1 MSDTTITRPA
11 QGALTISR
19 PVQGALLLGILGL
32 LGALVAT
39 QLPEIQRYLKI
50 RSM

>member
-1 MSDTTITRPA
+1 MSDI
-11 QGALTISR
+11 TISR
-19 PVQGALLLGILGL
+19 PAQTGLLLGL
-32 LGALVAT
+32 LGAIGVIVGK

>member
-1 MSDTTITRPA
+1 MSDI
-11 QGALTISR
+11 TISR
-19 PVQGALLLGILGL
+19 PAQAAFVLGL
-32 LGALVAT
+32 LGAIAAIAAK

>member
-1 MSDTTITRPA
+1 MSDIVIRRPT
-11 QGALTISR
+11 QI
-19 PVQGALLLGILGL
+19 ALLLGL
-32 LGALVAT
+32 LGAIAALVVT

>member
-1 MSDTTITRPA
+1 MSDI
-11 QGALTISR
+11 TISR
-19 PVQGALLLGILGL
+19 PAQTGLLLAILGIV
-32 LGALVAT
+32 GIIAAK

>member
-1 MSDTTITRPA
+1 MSDITINRPA
-11 QGALTISR
+11 Q
-19 PVQGALLLGILGL
+19 VALLLSILGTI
-32 LGALVAT
+32 GSIAAK

>member
-1 MSDTTITRPA
+1 MSDSDSDI
-11 QGALTISR
+11 TISR
-19 PVQGALLLGILGL
+19 PMQVVLLLAIVGAIA
-32 LGALVAT
+32 ALVVT

>member
-1 MSDTTITRPA
+1 MSDI
-11 QGALTISR
+11 TISR
-19 PVQGALLLGILGL
+19 SAQMALLLGL
-32 LGALVAT
+32 LGAIAALVSR

>member
-1 MSDTTITRPA
+1 MSDI
-11 QGALTISR
+11 TISR
-19 PVQGALLLGILGL
+19 PAQAGLLLGL
-32 LGALVAT
+32 LGAIGVIAAK